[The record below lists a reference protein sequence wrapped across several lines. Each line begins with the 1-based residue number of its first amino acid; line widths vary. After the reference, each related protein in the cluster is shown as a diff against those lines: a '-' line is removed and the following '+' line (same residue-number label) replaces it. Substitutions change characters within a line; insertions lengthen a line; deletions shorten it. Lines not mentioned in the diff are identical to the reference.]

1 MGHFSRSGSL
11 RKPGSHSIS
20 SSDTLWDFMSLCN
33 TWAGILVGL
42 ILYRC
47 YMQSQLL
54 WACECNETVVS
65 ANTDL
70 LQYPLHTDL
79 TIFVLFCDDSWAVQ
93 REYDIHV
100 LVRVA
105 CSIIVGLLA
114 NGENFVPHLLMRLKA
129 ISNVEPRY
137 QNKAFTALCL
147 L

>member
-1 MGHFSRSGSL
+1 MVITPSIRLWVISQGL
-11 RKPGSHSIS
+11 DPLKKPGSHSIS
-20 SSDTLWDFMSLCN
+20 SSDTVWDFMSLCN

-47 YMQSQLL
+47 YVQSQLL

-70 LQYPLHTDL
+70 TM
-79 TIFVLFCDDSWAVQ
+79 FVLCCDDSWAVQ

-100 LVRVA
+100 PVRVA

-114 NGENFVPHLLMRLKA
+114 NGENSVPHLLMRLKA

-137 QNKAFTALCL
+137 QNKAFTVLCL